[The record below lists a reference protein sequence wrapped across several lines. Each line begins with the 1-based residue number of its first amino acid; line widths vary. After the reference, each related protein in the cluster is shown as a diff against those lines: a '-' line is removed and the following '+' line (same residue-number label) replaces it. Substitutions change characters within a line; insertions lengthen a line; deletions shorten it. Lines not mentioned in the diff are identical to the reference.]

1 MPGGRLPQISAQWGE
16 SELTPVIYMI
26 NDRLSRVL
34 TARERDESNLVLMAD
49 ILFRFMAIDIGAGT
63 RRRTGR
69 PAPDGASCSC
79 PSLLLARLRVA
90 RPVAADAPG
99 SSSVDSDYD
108 RFLNGQVVV
117 PYYLLKQINISLCQN
132 LMMQLS
138 RPQYRSLRAVM
149 LILIIE
155 QCRSKIRLDR

>member
-1 MPGGRLPQISAQWGE
+1 
-16 SELTPVIYMI
+16 MI

-49 ILFRFMAIDIGAGT
+49 ILFRFMAIDIGAAT
-63 RRRTGR
+63 RRGTDQ
-69 PAPDGASCSC
+69 PQQQASCSC
-79 PSLLLARLRVA
+79 FALLLASLA
-90 RPVAADAPG
+90 CLLAADAPG
-99 SSSVDSDYD
+99 SSAVDSDYD
-108 RFLNGQVVV
+108 RFLNGQVIV